1 MNTAYNAT
9 AGHLAGIQR
18 RVVRVMAVALLV
30 FTSCKKSPSPPPT
43 FREAQSL
50 AGGIVLCLLV
60 EHEPD
65 EYASEVRRQ
74 AQESIPA
81 LAVAYRG
88 CTSEQKES
96 VRRFVRG
103 FVDYE
108 DSQYADLC
116 RWYVQIERAI
126 ASKDLESRN
135 QALQAE
141 ILTERT
147 KAIVASLPPREKQ
160 LAQYQMK
167 GMEDLPGL
175 LQSKI
180 PRSSPL
186 DSFDVGAGKEAAA
199 KFDFARKQSYAKTY
213 RRITQ
218 EELSK

>member
-1 MNTAYNAT
+1 MNTAYNAA
-9 AGHLAGIQR
+9 AGNLAAIPR
-18 RVVRVMAVALLV
+18 RVVRVIAVAFLV
-30 FTSCKKSPSPPPT
+30 FTSCKKDASPLPT
-43 FREAQSL
+43 FRDAESL

-74 AQESIPA
+74 AQNSIPA
-81 LAVAYRG
+81 LAAAYTG
-88 CTSEQKES
+88 CTSEQKEA

-103 FVDYE
+103 FADYE

-116 RWYVQIERAI
+116 RWYAQIERAI
-126 ASKDLESRN
+126 ASKDLEGIN
-135 QALQAE
+135 QALQAQ

-160 LAQYQMK
+160 LAEYQMK
-167 GMEDLPGL
+167 GMEDVPGI
-175 LQSKI
+175 LQIKI
-180 PRSSPL
+180 PSTSLL

-199 KFDFARKQSYAKTY
+199 RFDFARKQSYAKTY

>member
-81 LAVAYRG
+81 LAVAYSG

-147 KAIVASLPPREKQ
+147 KAIVQDRIWMPLGKRYDNSMRKILTRKLPATQRTHVELH
-160 LAQYQMK
+160 LA
-167 GMEDLPGL
+167 
-175 LQSKI
+175 
-180 PRSSPL
+180 
-186 DSFDVGAGKEAAA
+186 FW
-199 KFDFARKQSYAKTY
+199 
-213 RRITQ
+213 
-218 EELSK
+218 ELKSI